1 LRTSSYVGIGKQAK
15 RIRVHGLHYI
25 IEEANARDSLL
36 IVDDVF
42 DSGRSIRALLKSL
55 KRKMRMNMPGTI
67 RIACPWYKPGNNK
80 TKLVPDYYLHETD
93 QWIVFPHELSGLTLE
108 EIKQGKTELEPVH
121 DVFD

>member
-1 LRTSSYVGIGKQAK
+1 
-15 RIRVHGLHYI
+15 
-25 IEEANARDSLL
+25 
-36 IVDDVF
+36 VF